1 MSRSRAAQGWILVSS
16 RRGPSLLQ
24 RRAAPG
30 GGEVIDDRGRGQG
43 QQTPAEA
50 EVNPGVEAAI
60 NPYCHPWADAP
71 AGCPAAP
78 WMA

>member
-1 MSRSRAAQGWILVSS
+1 MIA
-16 RRGPSLLQ
+16 
-24 RRAAPG
+24 G
-30 GGEVIDDRGRGQG
+30 GGQG

-78 WMA
+78 